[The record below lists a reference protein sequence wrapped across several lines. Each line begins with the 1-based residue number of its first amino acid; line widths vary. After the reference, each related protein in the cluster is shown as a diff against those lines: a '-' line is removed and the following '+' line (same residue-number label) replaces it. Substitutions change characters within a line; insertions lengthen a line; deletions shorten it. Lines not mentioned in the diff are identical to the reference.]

1 MAIGPRRAFALALLG
16 LAGAGAAAHAQDEA
30 PRESHVVVYGDDP
43 CPPSAGDD
51 VVVCA
56 RRPEEERYR
65 IPAPLRRSSRPP
77 PSSWS
82 SSVAELEEAQRD
94 TRPNSC
100 SVVGTFGQTG
110 CTQQMLRQWAAE
122 RRARSREPR

>member
-1 MAIGPRRAFALALLG
+1 MFNFRGALPLLT
-16 LAGAGAAAHAQDEA
+16 AAALILPADTAFVQTPE
-30 PRESHVVVYGDDP
+30 RESEVIVYGDDP
-43 CPPSAGDD
+43 CPASTSDTD

-77 PSSWS
+77 ETSWS
-82 SSVAELEEAQRD
+82 SRSEALEDAQRD
-94 TRPNSC
+94 GRPDSC

-110 CTQQMLRQWAAE
+110 CRQEMLRDWAAE
-122 RRARSREPR
+122 RRARRRNR